1 VNSANSDFAVQ
12 TLDLSRKFGDLKA
25 VDGDF
30 LFLVG
35 WAVAIFAIG
44 VILFQRSMRS

>member
-1 VNSANSDFAVQ
+1 VGPEAVNF
-12 TLDLSRKFGDLKA
+12 DL
-25 VDGDF
+25 

-44 VILFQRSMRS
+44 VVLFRRSMRS